1 MKTRHMLLLA
11 ALVAAVSLAAAQA
24 PGRVVMGGK
33 AVTMVADVVYA
44 FPAARSRVVAIGGT
58 DQGLGVFLATVD
70 PGFPALPSFDR
81 QAGVEVYASYRPDLV
96 ILKSSLRSGLG
107 AGLQTLGIKT
117 AYLSLE
123 SPEDFYADITA
134 VGSLFGSP
142 DRARELVGYYQ
153 GIVDTAGRAAKAALG
168 RPGAVPPRV
177 LLVQATGDGFE
188 LPPDS
193 WIQTRLVE
201 LAGGT
206 AVWKGANPGSGWA
219 KVGPEQ
225 IATWNPD
232 VIIVISYKEKASA
245 VASRLMSDPR
255 FAGLKATQTA
265 RIIGFPQDFL
275 SWDQPDTRWGLGLL
289 WLTDALFPGS
299 IPGYSAEAEA
309 RRFFALFYGFGD
321 AAFNAQVL
329 PRMGGS
335 AK

>member
-11 ALVAAVSLAAAQA
+11 ALVAVVSLAAAQS

-44 FPAARSRVVAIGGT
+44 FPAARPWVVAVGGT
-58 DQGLGVFLATVD
+58 DQGLGVFLSTVD
-70 PGFPALPSFDR
+70 PGFSALPPFDR

-107 AGLQTLGIKT
+107 AGLERIGIKT

-123 SPEDFYADITA
+123 SPEDFYADITT
-134 VGSLFGSP
+134 VGTIFGAP
-142 DRARELVGYYQ
+142 DRARELVGYYH
-153 GIVDTAGRAAKAALG
+153 GVVDSTERASKAALG
-168 RPGAVPPRV
+168 KSGAGRPRV
-177 LLVQATGDGFE
+177 LMAQSVGDGFE
-188 LPPDS
+188 VPPDS

-206 AVWKGANPGSGWA
+206 PVWKGANPGSGWT

-225 IATWNPD
+225 IAVWNPD
-232 VIIVISYKEKASA
+232 VFIIISYKEKASA
-245 VASRLMSDPR
+245 IAARTMSDPR
-255 FAGLKATQTA
+255 FAGLQAAKNA
-265 RIIGFPQDFL
+265 RIVGFPQDFL

-289 WLTDALFPGS
+289 WLTETLFPGS
-299 IPGYSAEAEA
+299 MPGYSAEAEA
-309 RRFFALFYGFGD
+309 RRFFALFYGLGD

-329 PRMGGS
+329 PRMSGS
-335 AK
+335 GR